1 MSRYKYKYTLICY
14 RGNQKYIEGADYL
27 ISAIFKFLRL
37 KESYKQI
44 NIEYRKYT
52 SYFW

>member
-1 MSRYKYKYTLICY
+1 MNGYKYTLICY
-14 RGNQKYIEGADYL
+14 RGHKKYIECTDYL

-37 KESYKQI
+37 KECYTQI
-44 NIEYRKYT
+44 NIEYRKHT